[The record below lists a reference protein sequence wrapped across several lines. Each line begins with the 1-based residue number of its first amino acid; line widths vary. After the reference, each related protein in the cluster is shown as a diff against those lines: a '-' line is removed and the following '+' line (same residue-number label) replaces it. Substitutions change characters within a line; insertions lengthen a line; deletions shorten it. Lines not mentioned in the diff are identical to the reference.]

1 MKKVKEKIDKLKN
14 IYTGE
19 VVYTSN
25 LFEKRQDSTMTFI
38 QVYKEENPQRKYFV
52 NGEAFVKLDK

>member
-1 MKKVKEKIDKLKN
+1 MKNVKEKIDKLKN

-38 QVYKEENPQRKYFV
+38 QVYKEEMQLQDYWK
-52 NGEAFVKLDK
+52 NGVW

>member
-1 MKKVKEKIDKLKN
+1 MKQVKEKVDRLKN

-25 LFEKRQDSTMTFI
+25 LFEKRQDSTMTSN
-38 QVYKEENPQRKYFV
+38 QVYKAENQQRKYFRTRC
-52 NGEAFVKLDK
+52 G

>member
-19 VVYTSN
+19 IVYTSN
-25 LFEKRQDSTMTFI
+25 LCEKRVDANMTFI
-38 QVYKEENPQRKYFV
+38 QVWKEENPQRKYFV
-52 NGEAFVKLDK
+52 NDEAFEKLDK

>member
-1 MKKVKEKIDKLKN
+1 MKQVKEKVEKLKN

-38 QVYKEENPQRKYFV
+38 RVYKAENPQRIYFV
-52 NGEAFVKLDK
+52 NAEAFVKLDK